1 MRWVSKLE
9 RSVSVGTKRIRTET
23 ERSPGAIRIS
33 RGDFL
38 KISGAGL
45 VGASLL
51 GVAGCG
57 GGGGG
62 QQGGGGGGGGNTITV
77 GYDQEPEVLN
87 RMHISG
93 TALATT
99 STTAGIMQSPIRIL
113 PDLSYGPLLADGMPE
128 LVSEDPQVVEYKLKK
143 NLTWS
148 DGKPLTSADA
158 KFTFEQIMNPDN
170 DLATRTG
177 WDDVESFET
186 PDELTVRMTFSQP
199 YAPWRDLL
207 VDTWPIIPKH
217 VYEGKDW
224 NKAMSDEIVG
234 SGPYKFKEWKTGEY
248 LIVEE
253 NENYWGEKPAIK
265 QFTYKFIPD
274 SNTLITSLESGEVS
288 FIYPPPDIGL
298 LERLRSIEGTQVN
311 YKAGVVWEHI
321 AFNVE
326 KVPNLKMR
334 QALAYGINREQIVNE
349 LLQGQVN
356 TLHSYLVPEQEPYY
370 TPAWERYTYDP
381 DRVKQLVKEAK
392 AEGASTTINFSTT
405 SDNRLRE
412 TLQELVQQQL
422 KKLGITINIKNTSS
436 TTFFAEWTP
445 QGNYEMAEW
454 AWLATPDPTQTV
466 IFAADEVPTDKDPA
480 GQNWYWYKD
489 EEVTRLLKESDRTLD
504 VQQRAQLLKRAQ
516 EQMAEDLPIL
526 PMYQRPEYYAY
537 SDDLVGP
544 DVNPTTAGPFWNMGD
559 WRWQ

>member
-1 MRWVSKLE
+1 M
-9 RSVSVGTKRIRTET
+9 GTKRIRTET

-51 GVAGCG
+51 GVAGCGG

-186 PDELTVRMTFSQP
+186 PDELSVRMTFSQP

-234 SGPYKFKEWKTGEY
+234 SGPFKFKEWKTGEY

-253 NENYWGEKPAIK
+253 NENYWGDKPAIK